1 MSSKL
6 KNSKTRFYTVSPR
19 VIIRHQSARTPARA
33 KSKILSLEHT
43 LEHTPL
49 EHTPLEHTPLEHTP
63 LEHIPLEHIPLEHIP
78 LAPYD
83 VTSGTIS
90 SPEY

>member
-1 MSSKL
+1 MLCDKCSRNDVTL
-6 KNSKTRFYTVSPR
+6 IPKNANP
-19 VIIRHQSARTPARA
+19 
-33 KSKILSLEHT
+33 LEN
-43 LEHTPL
+43 TPL
-49 EHTPLEHTPLEHTP
+49 EHTPLEHTS
-63 LEHIPLEHIPLEHIP
+63 LEHIPLEHIP

>member
-1 MSSKL
+1 MHAMTNAPHLFKLYSRPDNLNQSQESK
-6 KNSKTRFYTVSPR
+6 F
-19 VIIRHQSARTPARA
+19 
-33 KSKILSLEHT
+33 LS

-63 LEHIPLEHIPLEHIP
+63 LEHIPLEHIPL
-78 LAPYD
+78 APYD